1 MDKLVNQGHEVIQ
14 LCSAEGKFK
23 TLEELIREHV
33 EGVFQ
38 RYHGNVTRTCKT
50 LGIGRTTLY
59 RKLRAYGLR

>member
-1 MDKLVNQGHEVIQ
+1 MEPEVIQ

-33 EGVFQ
+33 EGVYK
-38 RYHGNVTRTCKT
+38 RYHGNVSRTYKT

-59 RKLRAYGLR
+59 RKLKAYGLK